1 MSWRELWTVLI
12 GLDPPLQYFPPAV
25 ASIILFIIIFSFCFC
40 MYRLSESFPPT
51 IKMLTQDF
59 FKTLAF
65 CTYPFGL
72 MILRKYH
79 GDIGYALCSIPLNT
93 ATVLILSSGEGSPVG
108 NWLLFV
114 KGSQS
119 LQQCTIRI
127 ITQIGAGITA
137 FRIGKTLMKLDLHPS
152 FEENLSQTECI
163 AALNVAVTTG
173 FIIELFGTTWDVWF
187 HSQNFSDNLVLD
199 KLLKFCNSS
208 FTFCLGGYPTGM
220 FRDPAKAIGLTFGCK
235 GISPSQH
242 ILVYFL
248 APLIGSYLAYRFMLH
263 STATKG
269 NTFKPGKNFID
280 KKGDKKKKY
289 GADSIKKTE

>member
-12 GLDPPLQYFPPAV
+12 GLDPPVQYFPPAV
-25 ASIILFIIIFSFCFC
+25 ASIILFIIIFATCFC
-40 MYRLSESFPPT
+40 MHRLSESFPLT
-51 IKMLTQDF
+51 VKILTQDF
-59 FKTLAF
+59 FKTLTF

-79 GDIGYALCSIPLNT
+79 GDIGYAICNIPLNT
-93 ATVLILSSGEGSPVG
+93 ATALLLSSGEGSPVG

-119 LQQCTIRI
+119 LQQCIIRMV
-127 ITQIGAGITA
+127 TQIGAGIA
-137 FRIGKTLMKLDLHPS
+137 GFRVGKTLMKLDLHPA
-152 FEENLSQTECI
+152 FEENLSQTECV

-187 HSQNFSDNLVLD
+187 HSQKFSDNRVLD
-199 KLLKFCNSS
+199 KPEKLMQKTQKFEKKDVDFSCTVVTLPACS
-208 FTFCLGGYPTGM
+208 
-220 FRDPAKAIGLTFGCK
+220 RDPAKAIGLTFGCK

-248 APLIGSYLAYRFMLH
+248 APLIGSFLAYRLMLS
-263 STATKG
+263 STVKE
-269 NTFKPGKNFID
+269 GKKIKSGTNKYIHKNGAYN
-280 KKGDKKKKY
+280 KK
-289 GADSIKKTE
+289 

>member
-12 GLDPPLQYFPPAV
+12 GLDPPVQYFPPAV
-25 ASIILFIIIFSFCFC
+25 ASIILFIIIFATCFC
-40 MYRLSESFPPT
+40 MHRFSESFPPT
-51 IKMLTQDF
+51 LKILTQDF
-59 FKTLAF
+59 FKTLPL

-79 GDIGYALCSIPLNT
+79 GDIGFALCNIPLNT
-93 ATVLILSSGEGSPVG
+93 ATALLLSSGEGSPVG

-119 LQQCTIRI
+119 LQQCIIRMV
-127 ITQIGAGITA
+127 TQIGAGIA
-137 FRIGKTLMKLDLHPS
+137 GFRVGKTLMKLDLHPA

-187 HSQNFSDNLVLD
+187 HSQKFSDNRVLD
-199 KLLKFCNSS
+199 KFLKFCNSS
-208 FTFCLGGYPTGM
+208 LTSCLGGYPTGM
-220 FRDPAKAIGLTFGCK
+220 FRNPAKAIGLTFGCK

-242 ILVYFL
+242 IFVYFL
-248 APLIGSYLAYRFMLH
+248 APLIGSFLAYRLMLS
-263 STATKG
+263 STVKE
-269 NTFKPGKNFID
+269 GKKIKSETNKFIHKNRAYN
-280 KKGDKKKKY
+280 KK
-289 GADSIKKTE
+289 